1 MQVAAPGRRPWPE
14 VVFVGDLSRAALSKA
29 AKEGRA
35 VRLAPGI
42 YSGRPFTPPEEVVRR
57 NWLQIVSHELPD
69 AIITDR
75 SARRSG
81 PDDGLLTVV
90 HRRARALELPGL
102 TILPRPGADALPG
115 DTRLASVWLASQPRA
130 LLENLRG
137 GHRRYLSQTEIEAW
151 IADLLA
157 HYGPAR
163 LNQVRDE
170 ARRLA
175 ELAGLQRAFRR
186 LEAIIGAA
194 LSTRPVDA
202 LQTPTLRAS
211 AAGTP
216 RDHRRLELFERLA
229 QTIADA
235 PVEPLPL
242 LPHDAERR
250 RLLPFY
256 EAYFSNY
263 IEGTEFTLDEAA
275 AIVFEARVPAG
286 RPEDAY
292 DVLGTYRI
300 VNDEDEMARTPADAD
315 EVIRLLRARH
325 GQLMEARPDRR
336 PGRFKERANRAGST
350 IFVAPNLVEETLHR
364 GFDAGRALLSPFA
377 RAVFLGFLTSEVH
390 PFDDGNGRIS
400 RMMMNAELSRAG
412 EGRIIIPTV
421 YRNNYLAALKAAS
434 HNANFGSLIAALSFA
449 QRYTAR
455 IDFSTRA
462 KAEADLARTNAL
474 RDPNEADAV
483 GVRLQMP

>member
-1 MQVAAPGRRPWPE
+1 MASPRRAQWPE

-57 NWLQIVSHELPD
+57 NWVQIVSHELPD

-81 PDDGLLTVV
+81 PDNGLLTVV
-90 HRRARALELPGL
+90 HRRDRALELPSL
-102 TILPRPGADALPG
+102 TILPRPGADVLPG
-115 DTRLASVWLASQPRA
+115 DTRLSSVWLASQPRA
-130 LLENLRG
+130 MLENLRG
-137 GHRRYLSQTEIEAW
+137 GHRRYLSQAEIEAW

-157 HYGPAR
+157 LHGPTR

-194 LSTRPVDA
+194 LSTQPADA
-202 LQTPTLRAS
+202 LQTPALRAR

-216 RDHRRLELFERLA
+216 YDHHRLELFERLA
-229 QTIADA
+229 GTLADA

-242 LPHDAERR
+242 LPQDAERR
-250 RLLPFY
+250 LLLPFY

-275 AIVFEARVPAG
+275 AIVFEEQIPAG
-286 RPEDAY
+286 RPEDAH
-292 DVLGTYRI
+292 DILGTYRI
-300 VNDEDEMARTPADAD
+300 VSDENEMARTPADAD
-315 EVIRLLRARH
+315 ELIRLLQARH
-325 GQLMEARPDRR
+325 RPLMEARPDKR
-336 PGRFKERANRAGST
+336 PGRFKERANRAARRSSSHPISPRRPCAGAST
-350 IFVAPNLVEETLHR
+350 PDDSCSTPSR
-364 GFDAGRALLSPFA
+364 GRS
-377 RAVFLGFLTSEVH
+377 TW
-390 PFDDGNGRIS
+390 
-400 RMMMNAELSRAG
+400 
-412 EGRIIIPTV
+412 
-421 YRNNYLAALKAAS
+421 AS
-434 HNANFGSLIAALSFA
+434 WSV
-449 QRYTAR
+449 R
-455 IDFSTRA
+455 STRSTTGMD
-462 KAEADLARTNAL
+462 ESR
-474 RDPNEADAV
+474 
-483 GVRLQMP
+483 G

>member
-1 MQVAAPGRRPWPE
+1 MASPRRAQWPE

-57 NWLQIVSHELPD
+57 NWVQIVSHELPD

-81 PDDGLLTVV
+81 PDNGLLTVV
-90 HRRARALELPGL
+90 HRRDRALELPGL
-102 TILPRPGADALPG
+102 TILPRPGAGVLPG
-115 DTRLASVWLASQPRA
+115 DTRLGSVWLASQPRA

-137 GHRRYLSQTEIEAW
+137 DHRRYLSQAEIEAW
-151 IADLLA
+151 LADLLA
-157 HYGPAR
+157 VHGPDR
-163 LNQVRDE
+163 LNQIRDD

-175 ELAGLQRAFRR
+175 ELSGLQRAFGR
-186 LEAIIGAA
+186 LVAIIGAA
-194 LSTRPVDA
+194 LSTQPADRLRTA
-202 LQTPTLRAS
+202 ALRAR
-211 AAGTP
+211 ATGTP
-216 RDHRRLELFERLA
+216 YDHRRVELFERLA
-229 QTIADA
+229 DTLADA

-242 LPHDAERR
+242 LVEDAERR

-275 AIVFEARVPAG
+275 AIVFEEQVPAG
-286 RPEDAY
+286 RPEDAH
-292 DVLGTYRI
+292 DILGTYRI
-300 VNDEDEMARTPADAD
+300 VSDENEMMRTPADAD
-315 EVIRLLRARH
+315 ELIRLLQARH
-325 GQLMEARPDRR
+325 RQLMEARPDKR

-350 IFVAPNLVEETLHR
+350 VFVAPDLVEETLLR
-364 GFDAGRALLSPFA
+364 GFDAGRFLLSPFA
-377 RAVFLGFLTSEVH
+377 RAVYLGVLVSEVH

-400 RMMMNAELSRAG
+400 RMMMNAELSRAR

-434 HNANFGSLIAALSFA
+434 HNANFDSLIAALSFA

-462 KAEADLARTNAL
+462 SAEADLARTNAL
-474 RDPNEADAV
+474 RDPNEADAA
-483 GVRLQMP
+483 GIRLQMP